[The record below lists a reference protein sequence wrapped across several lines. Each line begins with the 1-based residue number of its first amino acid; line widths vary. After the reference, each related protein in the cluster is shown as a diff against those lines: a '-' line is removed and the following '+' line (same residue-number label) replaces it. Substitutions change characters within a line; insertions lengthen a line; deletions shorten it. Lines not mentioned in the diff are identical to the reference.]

1 MDQSSLMWSGD
12 LNRNFSDLFWSI
24 MVSLFAVGN
33 LNPNTSFSFPS
44 VWSLTIFAQLCMLP
58 LIFVAATSI

>member
-44 VWSLTIFAQLCMLP
+44 VWSLTIFARLCMLP
-58 LIFVAATSI
+58 LNFVAATSI